1 MERHLFH
8 FGSNEEFIRDNQRR
22 ERADLAAA
30 HRHTSTGMGKVVG
43 LLSKDSR
50 VPEKIRTSHAANKR
64 LLEADTDRTVVKE
77 DRDNGFVPADV
88 LHCSGVLR
96 PTSNF
101 GVDIVFFI
109 KVRSHGF
116 GLGIAELTTA
126 SQAVFDEAGYIPMSL
141 SDIASAG
148 ACPTRR

>member
-1 MERHLFH
+1 
-8 FGSNEEFIRDNQRR
+8 
-22 ERADLAAA
+22 
-30 HRHTSTGMGKVVG
+30 
-43 LLSKDSR
+43 
-50 VPEKIRTSHAANKR
+50 

-88 LHCSGVLR
+88 PHCSGVLR

-126 SQAVFDEAGYIPMSL
+126 SQAVFDEAGYVPTSL